1 MHTGANGQQL
11 RLCSSLEQMPKEI
24 SEIRG
29 HRPRLQLV
37 AGIVD
42 AGFCDS
48 FRKFLMRTALTLR
61 PVAFD
66 PYPFDDLLGFVLH
79 EATAVTSLGVPSKEV

>member
-1 MHTGANGQQL
+1 MDIDASPRRRPL
-11 RLCSSLEQMPKEI
+11 LKQMPKEI

-48 FRKFLMRTALTLR
+48 FRKFLMSKSGGERRGKGKRNWRECVALS
-61 PVAFD
+61 D
-66 PYPFDDLLGFVLH
+66 KGS
-79 EATAVTSLGVPSKEV
+79 AV

>member
-1 MHTGANGQQL
+1 MAIAWPMPDPLCRKNGKL
-11 RLCSSLEQMPKEI
+11 RNKRNDSDFVLYEQMPKEI

-48 FRKFLMRTALTLR
+48 FRKFLMRTALDYGCSSDG
-61 PVAFD
+61 AS
-66 PYPFDDLLGFVLH
+66 
-79 EATAVTSLGVPSKEV
+79 A